1 LQKFGASQL
10 FGSVYNVY
18 NKLWTVEKDSEGKG
32 KGKALDSDFS
42 GGTYEMEQL
51 VFKSTGLNALPVI
64 HVTALKVTP

>member
-1 LQKFGASQL
+1 VF
-10 FGSVYNVY
+10 NVY

-51 VFKSTGLNALPVI
+51 VFKSTGLGLVGNALPVI